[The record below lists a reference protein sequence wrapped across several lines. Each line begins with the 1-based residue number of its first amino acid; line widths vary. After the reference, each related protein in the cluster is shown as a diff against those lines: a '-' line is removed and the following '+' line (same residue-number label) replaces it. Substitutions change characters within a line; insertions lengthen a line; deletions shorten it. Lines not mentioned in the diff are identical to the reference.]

1 MRKSTWKGGP
11 RIKSPYGGLEPGD
24 RQGRILAQASATV
37 LAYWREAAGYQR
49 FLYVLAALLLASAL
63 LHTIVLLVTGG
74 WLQGDVS
81 WRKPIVFGEAFGVTL
96 LSLGWIMS
104 FLPIRRIVG
113 WILSGIVGIA
123 SAGEVLLI
131 SMQQWRGVPSHFN
144 TNTPFDAAVF
154 GAMGGLVIL
163 IETVII
169 VLAVWTWVSLEA
181 PRALGWSIRFGM
193 LLLVASQALGNLI
206 IANGSSTFGEA
217 GAMKVPHALSLHG
230 AQVLPFLAFLLLFAS
245 WDETRRIR
253 TVVMAAIAYAAVV
266 AVSAAQAFRGLA
278 PLELGVLPGL
288 VMVGSSIVMV
298 SAYVITLRALVGSA
312 KANAG

>member
-1 MRKSTWKGGP
+1 M
-11 RIKSPYGGLEPGD
+11 
-24 RQGRILAQASATV
+24 AQASATV

-49 FLYVLAALLLASAL
+49 FLYVLGALLLASAV

-123 SAGEVLLI
+123 GAGEVLLI

-181 PRALGWSIRFGM
+181 PRIEHPISLDSDLGLM
-193 LLLVASQALGNLI
+193 
-206 IANGSSTFGEA
+206 
-217 GAMKVPHALSLHG
+217 
-230 AQVLPFLAFLLLFAS
+230 
-245 WDETRRIR
+245 
-253 TVVMAAIAYAAVV
+253 
-266 AVSAAQAFRGLA
+266 
-278 PLELGVLPGL
+278 
-288 VMVGSSIVMV
+288 
-298 SAYVITLRALVGSA
+298 
-312 KANAG
+312 